1 MRCFVAFD
9 LPRPV
14 CNHLAKV
21 TAPLRDRFDV
31 RWVPPEQMHATVLF
45 AGEVDRGGVDALAGL
60 VESVDST
67 APTLALQPMGVFPP
81 RGIPRVVWVGLGGD
95 VDALRQTRDRFE
107 QAAEP
112 LGVPREKRAF
122 TPHVTLARVKSP
134 FGVLAL
140 IDQLA
145 ERSRELK
152 EKPFEA
158 PSLTLYESRLTPRGP
173 RYEVLA
179 RRAFGGP
186 R

>member
-1 MRCFVAFD
+1 M
-9 LPRPV
+9 
-14 CNHLAKV
+14 
-21 TAPLRDRFDV
+21 
-31 RWVPPEQMHATVLF
+31 
-45 AGEVDRGGVDALAGL
+45 
-60 VESVDST
+60 
-67 APTLALQPMGVFPP
+67 
-81 RGIPRVVWVGLGGD
+81 
-95 VDALRQTRDRFE
+95 
-107 QAAEP
+107 
-112 LGVPREKRAF
+112 
-122 TPHVTLARVKSP
+122 
-134 FGVLAL
+134 LAL

>member
-1 MRCFVAFD
+1 MEEC
-9 LPRPV
+9 
-14 CNHLAKV
+14 
-21 TAPLRDRFDV
+21 T
-31 RWVPPEQMHATVLF
+31 
-45 AGEVDRGGVDALAGL
+45 
-60 VESVDST
+60 
-67 APTLALQPMGVFPP
+67 
-81 RGIPRVVWVGLGGD
+81 
-95 VDALRQTRDRFE
+95 
-107 QAAEP
+107 
-112 LGVPREKRAF
+112 F